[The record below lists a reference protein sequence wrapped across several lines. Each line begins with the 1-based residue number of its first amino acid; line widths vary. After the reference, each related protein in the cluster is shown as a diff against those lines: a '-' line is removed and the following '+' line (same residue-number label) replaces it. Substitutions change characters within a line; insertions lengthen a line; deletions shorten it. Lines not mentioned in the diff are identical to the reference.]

1 MKRFYLFVLLCM
13 FFSCSNKN
21 ETPSGIIPP
30 KQMSGII
37 WDLVKAQALASE
49 VARKDSSMNVE
60 ARRKILTRE
69 VFEIHKTDSNDFD
82 KSYDWYTNRPELLR
96 IMIDSL
102 YIQKQR
108 ENEQLI
114 REGFKPIKH
123 DSLFKKI
130 MKNE

>member
-1 MKRFYLFVLLCM
+1 
-13 FFSCSNKN
+13 
-21 ETPSGIIPP
+21 
-30 KQMSGII
+30 MSGII

-82 KSYDWYTNRPELLR
+82 KSYDWYTNHPELLR

-123 DSLFKKI
+123 DSLFR
-130 MKNE
+130 KNYEK